1 MRPTNFT
8 EFSTFSGI
16 SKSKVGRFSIYAA
29 DAIGIICDNYN
40 GTKEYRKWAVLT
52 MYTLA
57 YHIQNDNHIDY
68 RDLTFDKLKTIPTVD
83 EDSLKECFKSYFIPV
98 RDICWDIEISDEPGD
113 TSDEVQ
119 VVPEAI
125 IAAAKSKSIGAP
137 NPIKQS
143 TNVETKIGL
152 TSKEDLYLAPP
163 KYPRFDASV
172 IKFAQKAAY
181 DRTSI
186 IYESLPKI
194 PRKQNEISITTDV
207 NAMLEQDLMKLFPN
221 HVIQTRKP
229 PMYSELPKVKFYEDI
244 GTVLPIK
251 GFTEKQL
258 LDNVIKYP
266 HLYQLKREVEGQLF
280 PFHYHIEIDGELH
293 ITSEIWDTLPISKV
307 VPKTAEFM
315 LEYVTRR
322 YLLERDLRKIEHK
335 YPMLGTLEPFLTLFG
350 PKDFYMNHGF
360 RDLESIARQC
370 VVSRIS
376 YRQSRNGVIANSGV
390 SRCIYA
396 PFCIQPDCKIVCS
409 TYNQIDYLLDQNNI
423 TPPDNVFSAPEEV
436 YDVADKILTKYQ
448 GQFKVIQTDHKHLG
462 EYINHHSNE
471 FVKVLTY
478 CSICNNWK
486 GSKYSMAVYNLKF
499 SKYTERIRASWT
511 MNGEPEDLQ
520 YMRIWANSAKVLI
533 ISNLDYVSFGDV
545 ECQSL
550 LQLVQDREE
559 QGKTTIVVCK
569 DIGHLVGRSSFFT
582 VFLSVLK
589 GGAES
594 K

>member
-1 MRPTNFT
+1 M
-8 EFSTFSGI
+8 
-16 SKSKVGRFSIYAA
+16 SKSKAGKFSIYAS
-29 DAIGIICDNYN
+29 DAIAVISENYD
-40 GTKEYRKWAVLT
+40 GSKAYRKWAILS

-68 RDLTFDKLKTIPTVD
+68 RDLTLNKLKSIPPVD

-98 RDICWDIEISDEPGD
+98 NDIVWDIDLTNDED
-113 TSDEVQ
+113 NSSDEVQ
-119 VVPEAI
+119 I
-125 IAAAKSKSIGAP
+125 IPQTIIEAAKAKSISISKP
-137 NPIKQS
+137 VNSDNNI
-143 TNVETKIGL
+143 ETQIGL

-163 KYPRFDASV
+163 KYPRFDTSV
-172 IKFAQKAAY
+172 IKFAKQAPY
-181 DRTSI
+181 GRTSI

-207 NAMLEQDLMKLFPN
+207 DTMLESDLLKLFPN
-221 HVIQTRKP
+221 TVIQTRKP

-244 GTVLPIK
+244 GTVIPIK
-251 GFTEKQL
+251 GYTEKQL
-258 LDNVIKYP
+258 IENVIKYP
-266 HLYQLKREVEGQLF
+266 HLHQLKREVDGELF
-280 PFHYHIEIDGELH
+280 PFHYHIEIDGKLH
-293 ITSEIWDTLPISKV
+293 VTSEIWDTLPISKL
-307 VPKTAEFM
+307 VPKTTEFM

-322 YLLERDLRKIEHK
+322 YLLERDIRKIEHK

-350 PKDFYMNHGF
+350 PKDFYINHGF
-360 RDLESIARQC
+360 RDVTSIARQC
-370 VVSRIS
+370 VISRVN
-376 YRQSRNGVIANSGV
+376 YRQSRNGIIANSGV

-423 TPPDNVFSAPEEV
+423 TPPHNVFSAPEEA
-436 YDVADKILTKYQ
+436 YEAADKILTKYQ
-448 GQFKVIQTDHKHLG
+448 GQFRVIQTDQKSLG
-462 EYINHHSNE
+462 EYINKHSNE

-486 GSKYSMAVYNLKF
+486 GSKYSMTVYNLKF
-499 SKYTERIRASWT
+499 SKYVERIRASWT
-511 MNGEPEDLQ
+511 MSGEPDDLQ
-520 YMRIWANSAKVLI
+520 YMRIWSNSAKVLI

-550 LQLVQDREE
+550 LQLIQDREE

-569 DIGHLVGRSSFFT
+569 DIGHLVGRSSFFN

-589 GGAES
+589 GGAGNR
-594 K
+594 